1 MPYFDYIF
9 VRVHDDSLWDKLVM
23 VIICDIFGI
32 AFLALKVSQI
42 GR

>member
-9 VRVHDDSLWDKLVM
+9 VRLYDDSLWVKMAM